1 MFNRYLI
8 SCKPKLEKQ
17 LSAIEVK
24 VKMELVTFLDWFF
37 YVVTQLGEEMFYI
50 VALAFVYWSFNKK
63 LGKKLAIVV
72 LTSLWING
80 FFKFLLKLPRP
91 PKSVQKIE
99 ASGYGFPSGHAQG
112 STTLWGYLSL
122 KIKKNWFYLF
132 SAILIAMI
140 SYSRIYLQVHYI
152 QDIIGGFLLGVATLI
167 AFEYIDR
174 KSTSHLSSVSFLQKL
189 AIPAIFTLILV
200 SVPYILFSSSDDIA
214 GMIVIAGAFFG
225 ITEGFIIEEEKVKL
239 NDPTTTK
246 SRIIRFLIGLT
257 IVIPIM
263 IALRQV
269 LSESLTSV
277 FLLYT
282 IIGLLMGLVVPYI
295 FKKLEL

>member
-1 MFNRYLI
+1 M
-8 SCKPKLEKQ
+8 
-17 LSAIEVK
+17 
-24 VKMELVTFLDWFF
+24 
-37 YVVTQLGEEMFYI
+37 
-50 VALAFVYWSFNKK
+50 
-63 LGKKLAIVV
+63 
-72 LTSLWING
+72 
-80 FFKFLLKLPRP
+80 
-91 PKSVQKIE
+91 
-99 ASGYGFPSGHAQG
+99 
-112 STTLWGYLSL
+112 
-122 KIKKNWFYLF
+122 
-132 SAILIAMI
+132 
-140 SYSRIYLQVHYI
+140 
-152 QDIIGGFLLGVATLI
+152 I

-282 IIGLLMGLVVPYI
+282 IIGLLMGLFVPYI